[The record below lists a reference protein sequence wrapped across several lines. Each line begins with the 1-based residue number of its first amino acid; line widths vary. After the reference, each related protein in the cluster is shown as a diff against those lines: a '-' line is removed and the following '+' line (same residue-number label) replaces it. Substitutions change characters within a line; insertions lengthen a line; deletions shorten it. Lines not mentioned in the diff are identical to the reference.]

1 LSLCPNARRKYQW
14 LVYAFEKNPNT
25 CFGRTRK
32 LLCNVHYHPLSNKPG
47 YCLVLLRHVWSGV
60 VVEDDT
66 EFGQPLFPSTSL
78 AVKNQLRER
87 NKQVLQRENLGR
99 KRRRVWGSFVTSVF
113 QKFHIPLILPSKK
126 QMNGDKTT
134 SRIVTYA
141 AMGKSYKHKSFN
153 SNTCSAQNRIAKT
166 LHKSEPTLMH
176 SEILSASFEISF
188 GVFLGF

>member
-1 LSLCPNARRKYQW
+1 MIPSLASPYS
-14 LVYAFEKNPNT
+14 
-25 CFGRTRK
+25 
-32 LLCNVHYHPLSNKPG
+32 HPLH
-47 YCLVLLRHVWSGV
+47 LLSKINL
-60 VVEDDT
+60 E
-66 EFGQPLFPSTSL
+66 
-78 AVKNQLRER
+78 
-87 NKQVLQRENLGR
+87 RENLGR

-113 QKFHIPLILPSKK
+113 QKFHIPLILPRKK